1 MEYPTLQFVFDRKK
15 QASKTK
21 TGLVQIEVKSGSQR
35 KWIGTGVRVYAGQW
49 HKSGRVCNRLDSEVL
64 NDTLLSQFEHIANW
78 INELRRN
85 KEPFDFEKLTM
96 FLANKEQSSNFIEYL
111 ENRIDERGDIS
122 DSTKRSHRK
131 LIHSLQAFGKIR
143 YFSDLTKQNIIE
155 YDEWLHKKNYVQT
168 TIHSYHKFLKT
179 YVHDA
184 MRRDLLK
191 DDPYTSVKIDRG
203 KSAERKY
210 LTEQELNNIRQCV
223 ISDKSL
229 SKVRDVFV
237 FQCFTGLAYADLA
250 KFDFTKVEERDGR
263 YILHSVRQ
271 KSGEDY
277 YLVLLSPAVEIL
289 KKYDFELPVIT
300 NQQYNLRLKIVAS
313 LANIDRNLTSHMARH
328 TFAVYCLNHNIKI
341 ETLAKMMGRTDI
353 KTTQLYAKIVNK
365 TVESAFD
372 SLEQT
377 LK

>member
-1 MEYPTLQFVFDRKK
+1 M
-15 QASKTK
+15 
-21 TGLVQIEVKSGSQR
+21 
-35 KWIGTGVRVYAGQW
+35 
-49 HKSGRVCNRLDSEVL
+49 
-64 NDTLLSQFEHIANW
+64 
-78 INELRRN
+78 
-85 KEPFDFEKLTM
+85 
-96 FLANKEQSSNFIEYL
+96 
-111 ENRIDERGDIS
+111 
-122 DSTKRSHRK
+122 
-131 LIHSLQAFGKIR
+131 QAFGKIR

-341 ETLAKMMGRTDI
+341 ETLAKMMGHTDI